1 MVDHFRVIWKI
12 LSSSNGCELIENG
25 YRFDNSRIYLCFH
38 RFWKQRILFCST
50 ERTSFPKK
58 LQNAPKNSCTSD
70 FFPKGIQRSEVRA
83 STHQT
88 ILVYPPIFANENQR
102 STVRMS
108 SHLVFITLTTS
119 VQWLFTIIPTGE
131 LWKNKVHQKKILSLP
146 LWSSLTACS

>member
-1 MVDHFRVIWKI
+1 MVDQFCLIRKI
-12 LSSSNGCELIENG
+12 LPRSNGCELIENG
-25 YRFDNSRIYLCFH
+25 YRFANLRKYLCFYLFMQL
-38 RFWKQRILFCST
+38 RKIFSLNKTTAIPKQT
-50 ERTSFPKK
+50 
-58 LQNAPKNSCTSD
+58 QNAPKNSCTSD

-131 LWKNKVHQKKILSLP
+131 LWKNKVHQKKYYHYRYEVP
-146 LWSSLTACS
+146 